1 VCGYPDLVTLGSGDI
16 GAVLHTYPT
25 ADGIELHWL
34 RLRDRT

>member
-1 VCGYPDLVTLGSGDI
+1 MVDLGGGEI

-34 RLRDRT
+34 RLRDRS